1 MTGNDTDRLAIPDSF
16 VTFAHHLAD
25 LSAAMLREQAQGEVA
40 IEIKPDGT
48 PVTSADKAVE
58 AALRREIETSHP
70 EHGIIGEEFPARRA
84 DAEWVWVID
93 PLDGTKEFI
102 QGLPLWGSL
111 LALAWR
117 GRFVLGV
124 AEQPLLGERWIGVEG
139 QGTRRNGKKL
149 RTRPCASLDQAVV
162 STMGYDSFC
171 PARYDT
177 LRAVRGA
184 ARGTVIAD
192 SFFVF
197 GLLAAGRVDLIVSDG
212 FALHDYAALDVIV
225 REAGGSMT
233 DWGGRRLGLNSDRSV
248 IAAGD
253 ARLWQA
259 VREGLPSA
267 GTAPR

>member
-1 MTGNDTDRLAIPDSF
+1 MAGNGTDCVISDRLIS
-16 VTFAHHLAD
+16 FAHHLAD
-25 LSAAMLREQAQGEVA
+25 TSAAMLREQAQGEVA

-58 AALRREIETSHP
+58 AALREQIETSYP
-70 EHGIIGEEFPARRA
+70 EHGIIGEEFPPVRPDA
-84 DAEWVWVID
+84 DWVWIID

-124 AEQPLLGERWIGVEG
+124 AEQPLTGDRWIGVED
-139 QGTRRNGKKL
+139 QGTWRNGRPV
-149 RTRPCASLDQAVV
+149 RTRPCASLHQAVV

-171 PARYDT
+171 PARHDT
-177 LRAVRGA
+177 LRAVRQA

-192 SFFVF
+192 SFYVF
-197 GLLAAGRVDLIVSDG
+197 GLLAGGRVDLIVSDG

-225 REAGGSMT
+225 RGAGGSMT
-233 DWGGRRLGLNSDRSV
+233 DWGGRRLTLTSDRSV

-253 ARLWQA
+253 ERLWQA
-259 VREGLPSA
+259 VRAGPLSA